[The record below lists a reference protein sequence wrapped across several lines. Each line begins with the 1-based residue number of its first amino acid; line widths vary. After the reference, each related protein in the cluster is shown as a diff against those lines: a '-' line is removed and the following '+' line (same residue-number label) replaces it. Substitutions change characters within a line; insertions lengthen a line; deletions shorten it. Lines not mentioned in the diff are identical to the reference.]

1 MSKKNRIRWQFAA
14 LAWLPFAALA
24 QPTVWR
30 CGNSYS
36 QQPCAG
42 GVAMDAPADRVPPE
56 EAARAAAATR
66 RDARMAD
73 EMEKTRRAQ
82 EKDAAP
88 AVVIGKPREAASA
101 PQNAASGARGKHKSK
116 RKGQQREP
124 EHFTAT
130 APAPAGAKK
139 TKK

>member
-1 MSKKNRIRWQFAA
+1 MKKNKNRWLMAA
-14 LAWLPFAALA
+14 LLGLPLAAIA
-24 QPTVWR
+24 QPAVWR

-36 QQPCAG
+36 QHPCAG
-42 GVAMDAPADRVPPE
+42 GVALETPADRPPAE

-73 EMEKTRRAQ
+73 EMEKKRREQ
-82 EKDAAP
+82 EKEAAP

-101 PQNAASGARGKHKSK
+101 PVHAASGPRGKHKSK
-116 RKGQQREP
+116 RKGREP
-124 EHFTAT
+124 DYFTAT
-130 APAPAGAKK
+130 APAPPGAKK